1 MLLLDWIGRSL
12 NTAAK
17 KNSSQLCLVKLP
29 VKLLV
34 LTVGSRVTASVECW
48 CLNNSFTVTNLQML
62 ADIELARS
70 QELLLDSKDLPVLVK
85 SFVLIMIL
93 YVFSASLS
101 ISFAAY

>member
-1 MLLLDWIGRSL
+1 
-12 NTAAK
+12 
-17 KNSSQLCLVKLP
+17 
-29 VKLLV
+29 
-34 LTVGSRVTASVECW
+34 
-48 CLNNSFTVTNLQML
+48 ML